1 MEGPKPGGHGAKPD
15 CRKRCRH
22 IIKGTLRRDGLND
35 RLIVRPSRLIPPIA
49 REYPRA
55 SAVASAL
62 LFTLASE
69 PDAAENRSQYNE
81 TTPLQPKACL

>member
-1 MEGPKPGGHGAKPD
+1 MEGPQPGGHRAQPD

-22 IIKGTLRRDGLND
+22 IIKSTLRRDGLND
-35 RLIVRPSRLIPPIA
+35 RLIVRPSSLISPIA
-49 REYPRA
+49 REYLRA